1 MIGHIESYNPDT
13 KSGVIKSEER
23 IFEFRLDNWAE
34 SVAPDEGDEVSFV
47 ADNLTATQV
56 KLLGAQMPQA
66 KAVKYKYLAVFLA
79 ILLGWLGLH
88 RLYLGYYRI
97 AFMQLA
103 LTAILIYAGFIVF
116 APQWGFVD
124 ALLLF
129 SGNINKDGKGRP
141 LK

>member
-1 MIGHIESYNPDT
+1 MIGKIESYDPDSQ
-13 KSGVIKSEER
+13 SGAITSDGK
-23 IFEFRLDNWAE
+23 IFEFHLDNWHE
-34 SVAPDEGDEVSFV
+34 DVPPDNGDEVSFV
-47 ADNLTATQV
+47 PENMSATQV
-56 KLLGAQMPQA
+56 KLLGVHMEKP

-79 ILLGWLGLH
+79 IFLGWLGVH

-97 AFMQLA
+97 ALAQLA
-103 LTAILIYAGFIVF
+103 LTAVLIYAGFIVF

-129 SGNINKDGKGRP
+129 SGNISLDGKGRP